1 MIRILQFIFITLISV
16 IHSYS
21 QEFIDLQYLRSYSLQ
36 EISSQFG
43 SIPEYGVDLYKMRY
57 LSPDLKDNQDTLS
70 GLVAVPVA
78 SGLLFPLMVYSHGTV
93 DSRESVPSRLSA
105 ESLLCTFFA
114 STGYVVIAPDLL
126 GLGDSKGI
134 HPYLHAESTARSSYD
149 MIVALK
155 EKESEHGVFSNQQIF
170 ITGYSQGG
178 HSAMALQ
185 RHMEGLSVSDYEVT
199 ASAPM
204 SGPYS
209 LSTEMFQFTLGDQEY
224 FFPAYL
230 AHVALSFQ
238 EVYGDILG
246 EEGLASIFKPEYVNE
261 MMRYVDEEIGLSTLN
276 NILINMLNNEFGVV
290 KPRFMFKDDVLQ
302 EILSNE
308 AHPFRVA
315 LKDND
320 VYDWAPKVPTRLF
333 YCLADDQVVYTNSTR
348 AEAAMI
354 MKGSNEARAVNAG
367 NTENHGQC
375 VPNAVT
381 LTYLFFRQFQNVTNS
396 TRVPENMTDL
406 KIFPNPA
413 QSYVI
418 IEHGHLQAGQILLYD
433 LYGRLVLSEPYITG
447 TTLDI
452 SNIQAGYY
460 IMQWRRENGNLSAKF
475 IISR

>member
-1 MIRILQFIFITLISV
+1 MIRIFIIAFISFISV
-16 IHSYS
+16 IHSHS
-21 QEFIDLQYLRSYSLQ
+21 QQYIDLQYLRSYSLN
-36 EISSQFG
+36 EITPQFG
-43 SIPEYGVDLYKMRY
+43 SVAEYGVDLYKMRY
-57 LSPDLKDNQDTLS
+57 LSPDLNDNQDTLS

-78 SGLLFPLMVYSHGTV
+78 SDLLFPLMVYSHGTV

-105 ESLLCTFFA
+105 ESLLSTFFA
-114 STGYVVIAPDLL
+114 SAGYVVIAPDLL
-126 GLGDSKGI
+126 GLGDSEGV
-134 HPYLHAESTARSSYD
+134 HPYLHAESTARSSFD
-149 MIVALK
+149 MLVALK
-155 EKESEHGVFSNQQIF
+155 ENENTHGIFSNQQIF

-185 RHMEGLSVSDYEVT
+185 RHMEGLSDSDYTVT

-209 LSTEMFQFTLGDQEY
+209 LSSEMFQFTIGDQEY

-230 AHVALSFQ
+230 ANVALSFQ

-246 EEGLASIFKPEYVNE
+246 EEGLASIFKPEYVDE
-261 MMRYVDEEIGLSTLN
+261 MMRFVNEEIGLSALN
-276 NILINMLNNEFGVV
+276 NILINRLNNDFGMV
-290 KPRFMFKDDVLQ
+290 KPKFMFKDDVL
-302 EILSNE
+302 EDILSSE
-308 AHPFRVA
+308 AHPFRMA

-333 YCLADDQVVYTNSTR
+333 YCRADDQVVYTNSTR
-348 AEAAMI
+348 AEAE
-354 MKGSNEARAVNAG
+354 MKSNGSNEVIAVNAG

-396 TRVPENMTDL
+396 ARTPENLTEL

-413 QSYVI
+413 QSYVF
-418 IEHGHLQAGQILLYD
+418 IENGHSQTGRILLYD
-433 LYGRLVLSEPYITG
+433 LYGRLVLNEPYITG
-447 TTLDI
+447 TPLDV
-452 SNIQAGYY
+452 SSMLTGYY
-460 IMQWRRENGNLSAKF
+460 IMHLRHDNESLSAKF